1 MTHRATKK
9 RAQASVA
16 TSKKKAVPKTPKK
29 KTVAKKK
36 VAASKRVAKT
46 KTVAKAPKK
55 KSVAKKTTV
64 DKAPKKKAPAAQA
77 ITKAPTLAAAF
88 LRALPPMDDVTPLP
102 AAALRALDARL
113 PSLLLDFLAETGWG
127 RFGDGFLVLEDPRK
141 LDETLALWL
150 GSFDP
155 SRVPIGRTALGD
167 IVYFRDLR
175 ARAEALGLPNAESAC
190 DLSFIDVR
198 YKRTGLLAMSL
209 EDIPAA
215 LGDPELLKS
224 ALRKD
229 LFDDALWRLGAPETD
244 ELYGFVPALALGG
257 NEDSDSLH
265 RVRAREHWDIL
276 FQL

>member
-1 MTHRATKK
+1 M
-9 RAQASVA
+9 A
-16 TSKKKAVPKTPKK
+16 TSKKKA
-29 KTVAKKK
+29 AKKK
-36 VAASKRVAKT
+36 V
-46 KTVAKAPKK
+46 VAKAP
-55 KSVAKKTTV
+55 A
-64 DKAPKKKAPAAQA
+64 KKKAVAQA
-77 ITKAPTLAAAF
+77 PAKKKAVAKVAKALTKKKAVAKAPTKKKASAKALTLGATF
-88 LRALPPMDDVTPLP
+88 LRTLPPMGDVAPLP
-102 AAALRALDARL
+102 AAALRALEARL
-113 PSLLLDFLAETGWG
+113 PSLLLAFFRETGWG

-167 IVYFRDLR
+167 LVYFRDLR

-209 EDIPAA
+209 EDIPGA
-215 LGDPELLKS
+215 LGDPELLKT

-229 LFDDALWRLGAPETD
+229 LFDDALWRLGAPEID